1 MFIFAPKENSFF
13 HSNPIIMESNDKV
26 RLLVVDDHALFRL
39 GLRLVLQEDGA
50 RCVIAS
56 ECDTVENAV
65 NYMKTETD
73 KFDLVLCDY
82 FLADG
87 TARDVLETFNE
98 VCPEKKFV
106 VISGDAK
113 ASVIYWL
120 SNHGI
125 NAFIHKDVQPEDLQ
139 DILVSVM
146 QGNNYVGK
154 DSKLLWP
161 KMREDLELIEQLS
174 EREIEILQLSAL
186 GFNASKVA
194 NVLNLSKRTIE
205 NHKERIFAKI
215 GATTTAEMQTIAYR
229 WGLTR

>member
-1 MFIFAPKENSFF
+1 MFIFAPKENNFF
-13 HSNPIIMESNDKV
+13 HSNPIIMQSNDKV

-50 RCVIAS
+50 RCV
-56 ECDTVENAV
+56 

-73 KFDLVLCDY
+73 KYDLVLCDY